1 MVNIAFDTFGATT
14 VVLQTIQIMNNVK
27 GLDQLFK
34 VNDLIWKY
42 ARDFQAKQTETG
54 SPRGRAKRKVLV
66 MDTFAYTFS
75 MYLQNSMAIGLI
87 PSDIGNS
94 LQQQLRDS
102 TKYDTYLNL
111 TLSLSDIFNS
121 TTITV
126 TQKGY
131 RLHYK
136 KGQVYA
142 DSNFSKKSLTSSDG
156 QHWCSQAT
164 GGRLNAALA
173 CLLRCSFETDYDD
186 SAADQMKDCEW
197 RCNKQYMSLA
207 PVLWDDA
214 ERLKI
219 KLSMVDLKNTE
230 IVIETNSTPVLANY

>member
-27 GLDQLFK
+27 VLDQLFK

-66 MDTFAYTFS
+66 MDTYAYTFS

-94 LQQQLRDS
+94 LQQQLIDS
-102 TKYDTYLNL
+102 TEYETYLNL
-111 TLSLSDIFNS
+111 TMSLSDIFNS
-121 TTITV
+121 TATTYV
-126 TQKGY
+126 
-131 RLHYK
+131 RDNLVYK
-136 KGQVYA
+136 QGQRYA
-142 DSNFSKKSLTSSDG
+142 DSNFRKKSLTTLDG
-156 QHWCSQAT
+156 MHWCTQAT

-219 KLSMVDLKNTE
+219 KLSMVDLKNTD
-230 IVIETNSTPVLANY
+230 IVIETNSTPVLANH

>member
-1 MVNIAFDTFGATT
+1 
-14 VVLQTIQIMNNVK
+14 
-27 GLDQLFK
+27 
-34 VNDLIWKY
+34 
-42 ARDFQAKQTETG
+42 
-54 SPRGRAKRKVLV
+54 
-66 MDTFAYTFS
+66 
-75 MYLQNSMAIGLI
+75 MAIGLI

-121 TTITV
+121 TTTTV

-142 DSNFSKKSLTSSDG
+142 DSNFTEKSLTSLDG
-156 QHWCSQAT
+156 QHWCTQAT

-173 CLLRCSFETDYDD
+173 CLLRCSLETDYDD

-214 ERLKI
+214 KRLKI
-219 KLSMVDLKNTE
+219 KLSMVDLNNTD

>member
-27 GLDQLFK
+27 SLDQLFK

-42 ARDFQAKQTETG
+42 ARDFKAKQTETG
-54 SPRGRAKRKVLV
+54 SLGGRAKRKVLV
-66 MDTFAYTFS
+66 MDTYAYTFS

-87 PSDIGNS
+87 PSDIGNI
-94 LQQQLRDS
+94 LQQQLIDS
-102 TKYDTYLNL
+102 TEYETYLNL
-111 TLSLSDIFNS
+111 TMSLSEIFKS
-121 TTITV
+121 PTTTGIWNNLV
-126 TQKGY
+126 
-131 RLHYK
+131 YK
-136 KGQVYA
+136 KGLMYA
-142 DSNFSKKSLTSSDG
+142 DSNFSKKSLSLTSLDG
-156 QHWCSQAT
+156 QHWCTQAT

-186 SAADQMKDCEW
+186 SAVDEMIDCEW

-214 ERLKI
+214 ERLRI
-219 KLSMVDLKNTE
+219 KLSMVDLNNTD
-230 IVIETNSTPVLANY
+230 IVIKTNSTPVLANY

>member
-14 VVLQTIQIMNNVK
+14 VVLQIIQISNNVK
-27 GLDQLFK
+27 SLDQLFK

-42 ARDFQAKQTETG
+42 ARDFQAKQTETESLG
-54 SPRGRAKRKVLV
+54 GRAKRKVLV
-66 MDTFAYTFS
+66 MDTYAYTFS

-102 TKYDTYLNL
+102 TEYETYLNL
-111 TLSLSDIFNS
+111 TLSLRDIFNS
-121 TTITV
+121 TATIYLWNNLV
-126 TQKGY
+126 
-131 RLHYK
+131 YK
-136 KGQVYA
+136 KGLIHA
-142 DSNFSKKSLTSSDG
+142 DSNFRKKSLTSFDG
-156 QHWCSQAT
+156 MHWCTQAT

-173 CLLRCSFETDYDD
+173 CLLRCSFGTDYDD
-186 SAADQMKDCEW
+186 SAADEMKDCEW

-219 KLSMVDLKNTE
+219 KVNMVDLNNTD